1 MITTRAFMDQTWT
14 DLNSP
19 TKEEVDSLVLT
30 QNINPIVAKDLLTPT
45 PSQYAK
51 DEGNMIY
58 MVLHIPYFKRPHLT
72 VISQEVDF
80 IIRADGVVTGR
91 YDSIDALHY
100 FAKQIEVNEILN
112 RGQNVH
118 LFFGIMN
125 EIYKSVT
132 DELSHTEDW
141 MREIEKNIF
150 EGREKQMVFAISNAG
165 RNILNFRR
173 IIEPHGN
180 ILEFLKE
187 TGREKFG
194 VKFETEAKTLMSE
207 WHRIMRVVKN
217 QADLAIELR
226 ETNNSILSTKQN
238 EIMRQLAII
247 GSILLPLTIIGQI
260 FGLSIRSFPLV
271 DHPFAFWIILGIMAT
286 VMTVSLIFAKIKKWM

>member
-1 MITTRAFMDQTWT
+1 MITTRAFMGQTWT

-30 QNINPIVAKDLLTPT
+30 QNINPIVAKDLITPT
-45 PSQYAK
+45 PTQYAK

-58 MVLHIPYFKRPHLT
+58 MVLHIPLFKRPHLA
-72 VISQEVDF
+72 VVSQEVDF
-80 IIRADGVVTGR
+80 IISSNGVVTGR

-100 FAKQIEVNEILN
+100 FTKQIEVNEILN

-125 EIYKSVT
+125 EIYTVMT

-150 EGREKQMVFAISNAG
+150 EGREKEMVFAISNAG

-194 VKFETEAKTLMSE
+194 LKFESEAKTLIEE
-207 WHRIMRVVKN
+207 WRRIMKVVDN
-217 QADLAIELR
+217 QSDLAVELR
-226 ETNNSILSTKQN
+226 ETNNSLLSTKQN
-238 EIMRQLAII
+238 EIMKTLAVI
-247 GSILLPLTIIGQI
+247 GSVLLPLSIIGQI
-260 FGLSIRSFPLV
+260 FGMSIHNFPLI
-271 DHPFAFWIILGIMAT
+271 DDPNAFWIIIGLMIIVVVTMLT
-286 VMTVSLIFAKIKKWM
+286 YAKIKKWM

>member
-1 MITTRAFMDQTWT
+1 MITTRAFMGQTWT

-30 QNINPIVAKDLLTPT
+30 QNINPIVAKDLITPT
-45 PSQYAK
+45 PTQYAK

-58 MVLHIPYFKRPHLT
+58 MVLHIPYFKRPHLA
-72 VISQEVDF
+72 VVSQEVDF
-80 IIRADGVVTGR
+80 IISSNGVVTGR

-100 FAKQIEVNEILN
+100 FTKQIEVKEILN

-125 EIYKSVT
+125 EIYKGMA

-150 EGREKQMVFAISNAG
+150 EGHEKEMVFAISNAG

-187 TGREKFG
+187 AGREKFG
-194 VKFETEAKTLMSE
+194 LKFESEVKTLIEE
-207 WHRIMRVVKN
+207 WRRIMKVVDN
-217 QADLAIELR
+217 QSDLAVELR
-226 ETNNSILSTKQN
+226 ETNNSLLSTKQN
-238 EIMRQLAII
+238 EIMKTLAVL
-247 GSILLPLTIIGQI
+247 GSVLLPLSIIGQI
-260 FGLSIRSFPLV
+260 FGMSIHNFPLI
-271 DHPFAFWIILGIMAT
+271 DHPYAFWIILGLMAIVAVT
-286 VMTVSLIFAKIKKWM
+286 MLTYAKIKKWM